1 MKTIRKV
8 EVYTDGAC
16 SPNPGVGGWGWVM
29 YEKSNTDSARLMWVN
44 SGGSKFTT
52 NNEME
57 LCAMAEF
64 LEFCPFG
71 VHANI
76 WPDSMYVLGGIIGEA
91 KEKKILTKVEKNPQ
105 GWIRGWLSL
114 RNKPDIGTKYN
125 SEYWN
130 KENLKN
136 GELWYRIHQALLLHA
151 SKGTILNFCW
161 VKGHSG
167 VEGNEKADQL
177 ANEYSKKTKIR

>member
-1 MKTIRKV
+1 MKADRKV

-29 YEKSNTDSARLMWVN
+29 YEKSNTKSARLMWVN

-57 LCAMAEF
+57 LYAIAEF

-71 VHANI
+71 IHANI
-76 WPDSMYVLGGIIGEA
+76 WSDSMYVLGGIIGEEA
-91 KEKKILTKVEKNPQ
+91 KKKILTRVESNPQ
-105 GWIRGWLSL
+105 GWIRGWLPSK
-114 RNKPDIGTKYN
+114 NKPNISTKY
-125 SEYWN
+125 SSIYWN

-136 GELWYRIHQALLLHA
+136 GELWYRIHQSLLLHA
-151 SKGTILNFCW
+151 TKGTILNFCW

-167 VEGNEKADQL
+167 VEGNEKADRL
-177 ANEYSKKTKIR
+177 ANEYSKKTKI